1 MSAIE
6 KLHSEVVDLSGGEL
20 KRAAERVIEAVAQ
33 LDASTAED
41 FAALTRDLWG
51 GVAICE
57 LNGLRLLLEETLAAV
72 EDAQA
77 GAVSW
82 DDLRRVLDEALVV
95 IPRLLDYLVRSRRDN
110 PCLLIPEITALRTLR
125 RKPPV
130 YEYQVLFGIDWP
142 KFHIGPANLST
153 VVAADD
159 LKRILHLYQLGL
171 VSVLKGVNRAK
182 GYEILMRSVAR
193 LEQLA
198 DAESERNYW
207 AALQLVLGS
216 FANGTLL
223 LRPDRTR
230 LLAAVEKQ
238 LRALVGIR
246 TGHTGNPYPEGL
258 WRAFLALLALSNGG
272 AGHEDRLPVPKLD
285 FDDGELEAIRVKV
298 FGRDGGLAAWPLDE
312 LATRM
317 LRLRSA
323 LDLSQEDDPLP
334 ATLVRGMQEDCVAV
348 AQSARELGLENLVA
362 RFQQHGD
369 TLQLALDEARSPTE
383 EELQEYADSI
393 LYLDC
398 AVVDFAGTNPDR
410 DDLAAWS
417 NRPLDLILQTSLLKT
432 ARNGVVLGANA
443 VLLEAKA
450 LLELLQ
456 DGVLPDDGWEEL
468 EADFIVLK
476 GCAIM
481 LEDSALEAIFVRA
494 WEFLQTSRYHPALGL
509 NDSSRN
515 IEYFADMVISLEIHL
530 NAVRFGTGES
540 GEALRMAR
548 ECVSALRF

>member
-33 LDASTAED
+33 LDASSAED
-41 FAALTRDLWG
+41 FVALTRDLWG

-82 DDLRRVLDEALVV
+82 DDLRRVLGEALVV

-207 AALQLVLGS
+207 PHCSWCSA
-216 FANGTLL
+216 TL
-223 LRPDRTR
+223 RMEPCCSDRIVPACS
-230 LLAAVEKQ
+230 LPWKSSCV
-238 LRALVGIR
+238 
-246 TGHTGNPYPEGL
+246 
-258 WRAFLALLALSNGG
+258 
-272 AGHEDRLPVPKLD
+272 RLPASAPVPPETPTRKD
-285 FDDGELEAIRVKV
+285 F
-298 FGRDGGLAAWPLDE
+298 
-312 LATRM
+312 
-317 LRLRSA
+317 
-323 LDLSQEDDPLP
+323 
-334 ATLVRGMQEDCVAV
+334 
-348 AQSARELGLENLVA
+348 
-362 RFQQHGD
+362 
-369 TLQLALDEARSPTE
+369 
-383 EELQEYADSI
+383 
-393 LYLDC
+393 
-398 AVVDFAGTNPDR
+398 
-410 DDLAAWS
+410 
-417 NRPLDLILQTSLLKT
+417 
-432 ARNGVVLGANA
+432 
-443 VLLEAKA
+443 
-450 LLELLQ
+450 
-456 DGVLPDDGWEEL
+456 GVL
-468 EADFIVLK
+468 
-476 GCAIM
+476 
-481 LEDSALEAIFVRA
+481 S
-494 WEFLQTSRYHPALGL
+494 
-509 NDSSRN
+509 
-515 IEYFADMVISLEIHL
+515 
-530 NAVRFGTGES
+530 
-540 GEALRMAR
+540 
-548 ECVSALRF
+548 